1 MRTVVMVAATAA
13 AIWFSPSFAHA
24 APAPAHTAPAPARAA
39 VECQDS
45 DREGEAVIAWD
56 YGLQEAREDADG
68 EDGVDAA
75 DTVCRPHSKK

>member
-1 MRTVVMVAATAA
+1 MRTIVMVAATAA
-13 AIWFSPSFAHA
+13 AIWLSPSFAHA
-24 APAPAHTAPAPARAA
+24 APAPARAA

-45 DREGEAVIAWD
+45 DREGEAVITWD

>member
-13 AIWFSPSFAHA
+13 AIWLSPSF
-24 APAPAHTAPAPARAA
+24 AHTAPAPARAA

-45 DREGEAVIAWD
+45 DREGEAVITWD

-75 DTVCRPHSKK
+75 DTVCRPHSRRK